1 MQDLGILAALGLAS
15 GHEACAQHG
24 NQIEDLQQTQE
35 HKCLDQ

>member
-1 MQDLGILAALGLAS
+1 MQDLETLAVLGLAS

-35 HKCLDQ
+35 QKSLAQ